1 MTLSNEGL
9 KLIKSFEGC
18 RLTAYQDPA
27 GIWTIGYGHTNGVK
41 KGQVITQEQAEA
53 YLKCDIGWAV
63 EAVNGLSRELTQG
76 EFDGLVSFTFNC
88 GPKNLHKLCDGRTM
102 DQIKEKI
109 LLYNKAGG
117 SVLTGLMRRRRAEL
131 QLMTGAAPDI
141 AAELRKDF
149 QRFLNSHDAGL
160 AVDGIIGSKTKK
172 AWNDYKNKAGILI

>member
-1 MTLSNEGL
+1 MTLSNDGL
-9 KLIKSFEGC
+9 NLIKSFEGC

-27 GIWTIGYGHTNGVK
+27 GIWTIGYGHTKGVK
-41 KGQVITQEQAEA
+41 KGQVITQHQADE
-53 YLKCDIGWAV
+53 YLREDLAWAMA
-63 EAVNGLSRELTQG
+63 AVNSIGIEMTQG

-88 GPKNLHKLCDGRTM
+88 GPQNLHKLCNGRTM

-117 SVLTGLMRRRRAEL
+117 TVLTGLMRRRRAEL

-149 QRFLNSHDAGL
+149 QRFLNQHNAGL
-160 AVDGIIGSKTKK
+160 AVDGIVGSKTKA
-172 AWNDYKNKAGILI
+172 AWNQYKNKAGILL

>member
-1 MTLSNEGL
+1 MTLSNAGL
-9 KLIKSFEGC
+9 NLIKSFEGC
-18 RLTAYQDPA
+18 RLTAYQDSA
-27 GIWTIGYGHTNGVK
+27 GVWTIGYGHTNGVK
-41 KGQVITQEQAEA
+41 KGQVITKDQADDF
-53 YLKCDIGWAV
+53 LRQDIAWAV
-63 EAVNGLSRELTQG
+63 AAVNALNRDLTQG

-88 GPKNLHKLCDGRTM
+88 GPQNLHKLCDGRTM

-117 SVLTGLMRRRRAEL
+117 TVLTGLMRRRRAEL

-141 AAELRKDF
+141 ALDLRKDF

>member
-1 MTLSNEGL
+1 MTLSNAGL
-9 KLIKSFEGC
+9 DLIKSFEGC
-18 RLTAYQDPA
+18 RLTAYQDSA
-27 GIWTIGYGHTNGVK
+27 GVWTIGYGHTKGVK
-41 KGQVITQEQAEA
+41 RGQVITEAQAEEF
-53 YLKCDIGWAV
+53 LREDVTCAV
-63 EAVNGLSRELTQG
+63 AAVIGLSRDLTQG

-117 SVLTGLMRRRRAEL
+117 TVLTGLMRRRRAEL

-141 AAELRKDF
+141 ALDLRKDF

-160 AVDGIIGSKTKK
+160 AVDGIIGPKTKN
-172 AWNDYKNKAGILI
+172 AWNYYKNKAGILI